1 MRFLPR
7 EEKFFQYFVDQAEL
21 INEAATILAE
31 TCRTGVKQAQESAE
45 RISKIEQKGDEIIHA
60 VFKKLNQTFITPIDP
75 EDIHSLSSHL
85 DDVLDYLEDAAHYV
99 VVYKIDPI
107 PTAITEIA
115 NRIEGCAVA
124 LVKAFEALNGDKP
137 LMEYCIE
144 INRLEGEV
152 DDIERRAVAELFDSE
167 KDPILV
173 MKLREIYDV
182 MEQTTDACEDVADL
196 LQNIVVKNG

>member
-1 MRFLPR
+1 MKFLPR
-7 EEKFFQYFVDQAEL
+7 EEKFFQYFIDQAVL
-21 INEAATILAE
+21 ISEAATILAQ
-31 TCRTGVKQAQESAE
+31 TCRTGVKEAQQSAD
-45 RISKIEQKGDEIIHA
+45 RISKIEQQGDEIIHA

-107 PTAITEIA
+107 PKEIVEIA
-115 NRIEGCAVA
+115 NRIEGCGFA
-124 LVKAFEALNGDKP
+124 LVKAFEALNADKP

-152 DDIERRAVAELFDSE
+152 DEIERRAVADLFDTE
-167 KDPILV
+167 TNAIRV

-196 LQNIVVKNG
+196 LQNITVKNG